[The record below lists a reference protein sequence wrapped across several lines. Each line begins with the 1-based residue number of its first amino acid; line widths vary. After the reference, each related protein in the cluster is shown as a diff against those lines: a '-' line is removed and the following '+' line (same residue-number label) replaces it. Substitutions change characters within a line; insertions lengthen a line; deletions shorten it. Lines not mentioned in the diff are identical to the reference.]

1 MSDAPRNPRNG
12 TPRGGTTARRR
23 AFQVTTAQMN
33 IGTQVGAFELLVGW
47 ARERGLLKGEN
58 GNGGSKEDHVIGR
71 RRT

>member
-1 MSDAPRNPRNG
+1 
-12 TPRGGTTARRR
+12 
-23 AFQVTTAQMN
+23 MN